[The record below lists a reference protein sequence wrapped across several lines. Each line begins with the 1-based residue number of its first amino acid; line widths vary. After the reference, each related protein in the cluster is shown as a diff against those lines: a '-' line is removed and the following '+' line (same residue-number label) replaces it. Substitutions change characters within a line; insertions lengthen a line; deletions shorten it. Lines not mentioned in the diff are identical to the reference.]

1 MPPKNNGTAI
11 LRTALYIRVSSDEQ
25 AKTGD
30 SIRDQK
36 ETGLDYI
43 NRRPDTILQDIY
55 IDDGI
60 SGQKLERDDFQR
72 LLENVRSNQVDLIVF
87 TKLDRWFR
95 SLRHYLNTQA
105 TLEEHNVS
113 WLAITQP
120 YFDTSTPYGRAF
132 VAQSMTWA
140 ELEAQN
146 GGIRVRDVFAS
157 KVKNK
162 EVITGKV
169 PRGFRIENKHL
180 VLSSEAPAMYDCFQY
195 FQNTHS
201 LGKTLVYLKEQHGI
215 VMTLNNLRESVLE
228 NEKYSGR
235 YRGIEDYC
243 PRIVSD
249 ELFQE
254 VQDILSQNKNVTTNQ
269 QYAYI
274 FSGMLF
280 CGECGYRLTG
290 CHIYHRR
297 KEKKYRY
304 PAYHCKN
311 HRKNKACGNSLEL
324 RESHVE
330 KYLLEN
336 IRGEMEKYSVTYSS
350 EKKNI
355 IDNRLKKANLR
366 KKLDRLKDLYLNE
379 AITLDEF
386 KQDRAAIQ
394 KQLDELPDVVEPTQ
408 DFTKIQELLNSNF
421 EEIYT
426 ALSNEEKRLF
436 WRAIIKEI
444 HVSRNASMEREYR
457 IVFL

>member
-1 MPPKNNGTAI
+1 MTPTNNTSI

-25 AKTGD
+25 AKNGD
-30 SIRDQK
+30 SLRDQK
-36 ETGLDYI
+36 ESGLDYI

-55 IDDGI
+55 IDDGV
-60 SGQKLERDDFQR
+60 SGQKLNRDDFQR
-72 LLENVRSNQVDLIVF
+72 LMENVRNNQVDLIIF

-105 TLEEHNVS
+105 MLEEHHVS

-132 VAQSMTWA
+132 VSQSMTWA

-169 PRGFRIENKHL
+169 PRGYRIENKHL
-180 VLSSEAPAMYDCFQY
+180 VLSSEAPAVYDGFQY
-195 FQNTHS
+195 FLKTHS
-201 LGKTLVYLKEQHGI
+201 IGRTLIYLNEQHGI
-215 VMTLNNLRESVLE
+215 VMTLNNLRMSILE
-228 NEKYSGR
+228 NEKYTGR

-243 PRIVSD
+243 PRIISD
-249 ELFQE
+249 EMFQE
-254 VQDILSQNKNVTTNQ
+254 VQSILQQNKNIKTNQ
-269 QYAYI
+269 RYTYI
-274 FSGMLF
+274 FSGILF
-280 CGECGYRLTG
+280 CGECGHKLSSFQI
-290 CHIYHRR
+290 CSHRGER
-297 KEKKYRY
+297 KYRY

-311 HRKNKACGNSLEL
+311 HSKNKFCSNTLEI
-324 RESHVE
+324 RETKIE

-336 IRGEMEKYSVTYSS
+336 VREEMEKYSVIYSS
-350 EKKNI
+350 EKKNV

-366 KKLDRLKDLYLNE
+366 KKMERLKDLYLNE
-379 AITLDEF
+379 AISLDEF
-386 KQDRAAIQ
+386 KQDRAALQ
-394 KQLDELPDVVEPTQ
+394 KQLDELPDMIEPTQ
-408 DFTKIQELLNSNF
+408 DFSKIRELLNSNF

-426 ALSNEEKRLF
+426 SLSNEEKRLF

-444 HVSRNASMEREYR
+444 HIRRNAAMEREYR
-457 IVFL
+457 IVFH

>member
-1 MPPKNNGTAI
+1 MSLKTNSTNI

-25 AKTGD
+25 AKSGD

-36 ETGLDYI
+36 ESGLDYI
-43 NRRPDTILQDIY
+43 NRRPDTVLQDVY

-60 SGQKLERDDFQR
+60 SGQKLDRDDFQR
-72 LLENVRSNQVDLIVF
+72 LMENVRNNLIDLIVF

-105 TLEEHNVS
+105 ILEEHHVS
-113 WLAITQP
+113 WIAITQP

-157 KVKNK
+157 KVKNR

-169 PRGFRIENKHL
+169 PRGFCIENKHL
-180 VLSSEAPAMYDCFQY
+180 VLSAEAPAIHDCFQH
-195 FQNTHS
+195 FLKTHS
-201 LGKTLVYLKEQHGI
+201 LGNTLVYLKEQHGI
-215 VMTLNNLRESVLE
+215 IMTLNNLKDSILR
-228 NEKYSGR
+228 NEKYIGR
-235 YRGIEDYC
+235 YRGISDYC

-249 ELFQE
+249 EMFDE
-254 VQDILSQNKNVTTNQ
+254 VQAILDQNKNVKTNQ
-269 QYAYI
+269 RYTYI
-274 FSGMLF
+274 FSGILF
-280 CGECGYRLTG
+280 CGECGYRLSSFQ
-290 CHIYHRR
+290 IYNRR
-297 KEKKYRY
+297 KEKRYRY

-311 HRKNKACGNSLEL
+311 HGKNKQCGNTMEI
-324 RESHVE
+324 RETHIE

-336 IRGEMEKYSVTYSS
+336 IRGEMKKFSVTYSS

-355 IDNRLKKANLR
+355 IDNRLKKSSLR

-386 KQDRAAIQ
+386 KQDRASIQ
-394 KQLDELPDVVEPTQ
+394 KQLDELPDIIEPAQ
-408 DFTKIQELLNSNF
+408 DFSKIQELLNSNF

-426 ALSNEEKRLF
+426 SLSNEEKRLF

-444 HVSRNASMEREYR
+444 HISRNANMEREYR